1 MEPKQRTFSIGY
13 LVIALVAMVILQSV
27 LLAPHAENLSY
38 SEFKTLVKKGK
49 VSNLILDKQTISGA
63 LSTEGLET
71 LLPKEKLEELKRL
84 GGGTHQFVT
93 ARVDDPGLVDW
104 WDMLKPEPSVEAYR
118 QFARL
123 RIDAVNHA
131 LAGIPEES
139 VRYHLCWGSWHGPH
153 THDLPL
159 EHIIDLI
166 LEVKA
171 QTYSFE
177 AANVR
182 HEHEWRVWQNAKLPP
197 GKMLM
202 PGVVSHATNLVEHPQ
217 LVADRILRYA
227 AIVGRENV
235 VAGTDC
241 GLGGRVHADLAWAKL
256 RTLAEGARLASQPL
270 WP

>member
-1 MEPKQRTFSIGY
+1 VRWLRASRRPPATRPASATNSPISMPIATGPEPCSWFPARSRCPRSPCGSSPAARSNRRDPKPSTASSTPSRRRSSTRVRRSRRRSSQSWRPAGSTTSSSTNTTRPKTNSCSLWPTRCEEY
-13 LVIALVAMVILQSV
+13 RAVVAAGFVLQ
-27 LLAPHAENLSY
+27 
-38 SEFKTLVKKGK
+38 
-49 VSNLILDKQTISGA
+49 I
-63 LSTEGLET
+63 
-71 LLPKEKLEELKRL
+71 
-84 GGGTHQFVT
+84 
-93 ARVDDPGLVDW
+93 DDPGLPDW
-104 WDMLKPEPSVEAYR
+104 WDMLKPEPLVEAYR
-118 QFARL
+118 QFARR
-123 RIDAVNHA
+123 RIAAVNHA

-202 PGVVSHATNLVEHPQ
+202 PGVVSHATNIVEH
-217 LVADRILRYA
+217 
-227 AIVGRENV
+227 
-235 VAGTDC
+235 
-241 GLGGRVHADLAWAKL
+241 
-256 RTLAEGARLASQPL
+256 
-270 WP
+270 